1 MKCTVHPCFSSAFAV
16 LDPTAAIR
24 HERTSS
30 FCTCLKKQSTPLA
43 LVKKIHS
50 YIDRVA
56 AVWKKCVL
64 RQLIVNNGVIMG
76 TAPRF
81 LSLLADSASPL
92 FLRVMSVRLCFQG
105 RTIISVAPVLPP
117 Q

>member
-16 LDPTAAIR
+16 LDPTVASR
-24 HERTSS
+24 HERTFS
-30 FCTCLKKQSTPLA
+30 FCTFLKKQSTPLA

-76 TAPRF
+76 TAPRS
-81 LSLLADSASPL
+81 LSLLANTSAPL
-92 FLRVMSVRLCFQG
+92 FSRVMRIRL
-105 RTIISVAPVLPP
+105 
-117 Q
+117 